1 MEIEVREPV
10 AVYGKNKFTAEEYLE
25 YERLSSE
32 RHEFY
37 KGEIF
42 QMPGH
47 GDLLAMSG
55 AARPHN
61 EIFSN
66 LFGEIVIQLKGKPC
80 RPYGPDLRMHIP
92 ENTLY
97 TYPDISIY
105 CEDEVNG
112 PDDDIVTN
120 PTVIVEILSPSTRN
134 YDLGGKFDLY
144 RDIPALKEY
153 VLIDTETV
161 KVIVFRLNA
170 AGHWELEEYKQLN
183 EILQIRSV
191 DVSILL
197 STIYEHVKFRS
208 T

>member
-10 AVYGKNKFTAEEYLE
+10 AVYGKNKFTEEEYLE
-25 YERLSSE
+25 IERLSSE
-32 RHEFY
+32 RHEYY

-55 AARPHN
+55 AAKPHN
-61 EIFSN
+61 EIFSDI
-66 LFGEIVIQLKGKPC
+66 FFEIARQLKGKNC

-105 CEDEVNG
+105 CEDPVKG
-112 PDDDIVTN
+112 PDDDIATN
-120 PTVIVEILSPSTRN
+120 PTVIIEILSPSTRN

-144 RDIPALKEY
+144 RDIPTLKEY
-153 VLIDTETV
+153 ILVDTKAI
-161 KVIVFRLNA
+161 KVTVFRLNQNH
-170 AGHWELEEYKQLN
+170 HWELEEYKSKEEML
-183 EILQIRSV
+183 EVRSV
-191 DVSILL
+191 SVTIAV
-197 STIYEHVKFRS
+197 STIYEHVKF
-208 T
+208 